1 MAASGEAGGHA
12 PLLRIP
18 GVIDR
23 RLRNVALLVAACV
36 FMKILDATIVVTAI
50 PRMSAAL
57 GVSASSTALGCA
69 RIRDALR
76 LHPSAGKS
84 LVERRAALAV
94 R

>member
-50 PRMSAAL
+50 LRMSAYTVAFVLLAL
-57 GVSASSTALGCA
+57 ASMRAA
-69 RIRDALR
+69 PR
-76 LHPSAGKS
+76 LHPSAGES
-84 LVERRAALAV
+84 LVERRAAPAV